1 MGTFLQKIGEFLA
14 SVLPL
19 SPFRGIIE
27 SIGSFEYLSW
37 LNWFF
42 PVGECIVVM
51 TAWVAVIGTYYLYSI
66 ALRWIKAI
74 H

>member
-1 MGTFLQKIGEFLA
+1 MGAVSQKIVAFL
-14 SVLPL
+14 SKVLPL
-19 SPFRGIIE
+19 SPFRGFID

-42 PVGECIVVM
+42 PVGECIAVLA
-51 TAWVAVIGTYYLYSI
+51 AWVATIGIYYTYMVL
-66 ALRWIKAI
+66 LRWVKAI